1 MKKKKLLKG
10 IICFSLVGISA
21 FGLNQ
26 VMKRQPD
33 LTGKF
38 LENMV
43 VSAVEPDNETLAKQD
58 YTILVDAQH
67 PLKQDFVPENLV
79 TVSYT
84 EEKMTETAAKQM
96 TAMIKDL
103 EKEGYTILPL
113 SGYRSYDRQQTLFD
127 RKVYELMQ
135 QDSSLNKQT
144 AEKKALDFVE
154 LPGTSEHQT
163 GLAMDIALRDDE
175 TDPPM
180 EETAEGKWLIENA
193 YRYGFIVRYPQ
204 TADSDKTVTYEQWHL
219 RYVGTDLAETLKKS
233 GERLEEYKVRVL
245 S

>member
-1 MKKKKLLKG
+1 MKKRKLIKG
-10 IICFSLVGISA
+10 VICLSLVGVSA

-26 VMKRQPD
+26 MMKKQTD
-33 LTGKF
+33 VTGKF

-58 YTILVDAQH
+58 YTVLVDAEH
-67 PLKQDFVPENLV
+67 PLQRDFVPDNLV

-84 EEKMTETAAKQM
+84 EEKLTEVAAKQM
-96 TAMIKDL
+96 TAMIRDL

-127 RKVYELMQ
+127 RKVFELIQ
-135 QDSSLNKQT
+135 ADKSLTKEK
-144 AEKKALDFVE
+144 AEKKAIEFVE

-163 GLAMDIALRDDE
+163 GLAMDVALRDDE

-180 EETAEGKWLIENA
+180 EETPEGKWLIDNV
-193 YRYGFIVRYPQ
+193 YRYGFIVRYPD
-204 TADSDKTVTYEQWHL
+204 TGDAKKDVSYEPWHL
-219 RYVGTDLAETLKKS
+219 RYVGTELAEKLQKS
-233 GERLEEYKVRVL
+233 GVRLEEYKANIL